1 MGGTSRLLLVLLST
15 PLPPRRHALLL
26 LSHHHRRRLSSLPLS
41 FRRTSTPQLLSPISS
56 RRRLGSLP
64 ADSTLSLSEDSFPEN
79 LPSFPGPSPELAPE
93 WNNFLS
99 YLSSGGY
106 FDGKGRGAYLAP
118 EDELAEGVA
127 SSEELVRGISACL
140 AFARDW
146 PFLLRQL
153 DKRDVE
159 VLIRSAS
166 PDLFKS
172 GEVSSRR
179 MSLFLS
185 DEDTAVANSDAS
197 QTVDLMKYILSS
209 TILARAGLSDQELST
224 SVWNLLAQ
232 MVKLSCSTP
241 VSSYADNA
249 NIQYPGGYGISQR
262 PRGQNIEMKRGDWI
276 CPRCNFMNFARNIK
290 CLECEEA
297 RPKRQ
302 LTGDEWE
309 CPQCDFFN
317 YGKNISCLRCDCK
330 RPGGVPT
337 PLQSRL
343 SASLGTRDNANL
355 SKIERKLAVNDKKA
369 QRWFNKTS
377 KLDSPSEMQK
387 AIEDE
392 DFPEIMPLGKGVNRF
407 VVGTRKI
414 TTEGI
419 VEKSQL
425 SSSSSGNKQNS
436 SESTINEILESAAG
450 QKSIGGS
457 TRGKS
462 VAYVPFVPLPADMFA
477 KRPETAE
484 NSVANNDKSI
494 FWNSSEQPSV
504 SSGSKATDES
514 AVGSPLHGLG
524 AAQNGGYGTAKG
536 EEESSRW
543 LNRISDLNNAQY
555 PRSSSVSSENF
566 PETMPIQKG
575 KNRFVVDRMK
585 DRPTSSP
592 LYKRRATMEQ
602 TGSTNF
608 VPFVPF
614 PPGYFAKKDNQ
625 RPEGDDSSTTAS
637 SSGGNS
643 ETTSAVV
650 FSGKEDD
657 VSSWSNGSNVQRM
670 DSPVQHGPSIN
681 DKAASVETPTQ
692 GILKFSNTGSHM
704 RNVGSNWDTSKNEG
718 TSTSNISDKTSEG
731 VKARER
737 WTGNSL
743 EGSLVTEG
751 PDPLDMSEEAKAERW
766 FRRVAQIKDI
776 SELSQIPDEDFPSIM
791 PMRKGVNRF
800 VVSKRKTPLERRLTS
815 AQYRRNL
822 PVVRSDPVRPQDD
835 ES

>member
-1 MGGTSRLLLVLLST
+1 MGGASRLLLVLLSA
-15 PLPPRRHALLL
+15 PLPPRHHALL
-26 LSHHHRRRLSSLPLS
+26 HHHRRRLSSLSLS
-41 FRRTSTPQLLSPISS
+41 FRRTSTSQLLSSISS

-64 ADSTLSLSEDSFPEN
+64 ADSTLFISEDSFPEN
-79 LPSFPGPSPELAPE
+79 PPSFPTPSPVLSPE
-93 WNNFLS
+93 WNSFLS

-106 FDGKGRGAYLAP
+106 FDGKDRGAFLSP
-118 EDELAEGVA
+118 EDELVEGVA
-127 SSEELVRGISACL
+127 YSEEFFRGISACL

-146 PFLLRQL
+146 PFLLRQV

-159 VLIRSAS
+159 VLIRCAS

-172 GEVSSRR
+172 REVSSQR

-185 DEDTAVANSDAS
+185 NEDTAAANSDAS

-209 TILARAGLSDQELST
+209 TILARAGLSYQELSK
-224 SVWNLLAQ
+224 SVRNLLDQ

-241 VSSYADNA
+241 VSNYADNV
-249 NIQYPGGYGISQR
+249 NSLYPGGYGISQR
-262 PRGQNIEMKRGDWI
+262 PRGQKIEMKRGDWM
-276 CPRCNFMNFARNIK
+276 CPRCNFMNFARNVK

-330 RPGGVPT
+330 KPGGVPT

-343 SASLGTRDNANL
+343 GAGNDANL
-355 SKIERKLAVNDKKA
+355 AEIQRKLAVNDEKL
-369 QRWFNKTS
+369 QRWFSKTS

-392 DFPEIMPLGKGVNRF
+392 DFPEIMPLRKGVNRF
-407 VVGTRKI
+407 VVGTRK
-414 TTEGI
+414 TMTDGRL
-419 VEKSQL
+419 EKAQPP
-425 SSSSSGNKQNS
+425 SSSSGNRQAS
-436 SESTINEILESAAG
+436 SESTINDLMESAVG
-450 QKSIGGS
+450 HKSIGGS

-462 VAYVPFVPLPADMFA
+462 PAYVPFVPLPADMFA
-477 KRPETAE
+477 KKSETSE
-484 NSVANNDKSI
+484 NSVTKNDKPVL
-494 FWNSSEQPSV
+494 WNSSEQQSV
-504 SSGSKATDES
+504 SSGSKATNES
-514 AVGSPLHGLG
+514 VVGSPLHGQG
-524 AAQNGGYGTAKG
+524 AAENGGYGTAEG
-536 EEESSRW
+536 EEEYSRW
-543 LNRISDLNNAQY
+543 FNRNSDLNNAQD
-555 PRSSSVSSENF
+555 PSSSSISGENF
-566 PETMPIQKG
+566 SETMPIQKG
-575 KNRFVVDRMK
+575 ENRFVVGRMK

-592 LYKRRATMEQ
+592 LYKRRATVEQ

-625 RPEGDDSSTTAS
+625 QSGGDSSTTAS
-637 SSGGNS
+637 SSGTNL
-643 ETTSAVV
+643 TSASSVK

-657 VSSWSNGSNVQRM
+657 FSSRTNGSSVQRM
-670 DSPVQHGPSIN
+670 DIPVQHGPSDN
-681 DKAASVETPTQ
+681 YKAADVGIPTQ
-692 GILKFSNTGSHM
+692 DVLNFSDTGGNISNM
-704 RNVGSNWDTSKNEG
+704 GSNQDASKNERP
-718 TSTSNISDKTSEG
+718 STSNFSEKASDG

-737 WTGNSL
+737 WTGKSL

-815 AQYRRNL
+815 AQYRKNL
-822 PVVRSDPVRPQDD
+822 PVVHTDPIRSKGD